1 MYYLF
6 FKAFH
11 AVEMGFS
18 FKKKIKK
25 GQCNVC
31 NKRNQIIT
39 QAVLD
44 VLGSNTGIYTADDV
58 LTAANIDNDN
68 LQELLKEFQNSV
80 ANIAKQKQK

>member
-1 MYYLF
+1 M
-6 FKAFH
+6 
-11 AVEMGFS
+11 
-18 FKKKIKK
+18 
-25 GQCNVC
+25 C

-44 VLGSNTGIYTADDV
+44 MLGSNTGIYTADDV

-80 ANIAKQKQK
+80 ANVAKQKQK

>member
-1 MYYLF
+1 M
-6 FKAFH
+6 
-11 AVEMGFS
+11 
-18 FKKKIKK
+18 
-25 GQCNVC
+25 C

-44 VLGSNTGIYTADDV
+44 VLGSSTGIYTAEDV

-80 ANIAKQKQK
+80 ANVAKQKQK

>member
-1 MYYLF
+1 M
-6 FKAFH
+6 
-11 AVEMGFS
+11 
-18 FKKKIKK
+18 
-25 GQCNVC
+25 C

-44 VLGSNTGIYTADDV
+44 VLGSSTGIYTAEDV

>member
-1 MYYLF
+1 M
-6 FKAFH
+6 
-11 AVEMGFS
+11 
-18 FKKKIKK
+18 
-25 GQCNVC
+25 C

-80 ANIAKQKQK
+80 ANVAKQKQK

>member
-1 MYYLF
+1 M
-6 FKAFH
+6 
-11 AVEMGFS
+11 
-18 FKKKIKK
+18 
-25 GQCNVC
+25 C

-44 VLGSNTGIYTADDV
+44 MLGSNTGIYTADDV

-80 ANIAKQKQK
+80 ANVAKHK